1 MNYWLIFAFPLIAS
15 SAFFKI
21 GLPPTLSWVVVLPI
35 VLTYFFC
42 AIPLLMVFILLKT
55 EIHINESKVIRKRFS
70 MEKTIL
76 WEDVASIK
84 RKNMYSIFLDK
95 PRDFIIREKDSN
107 QINIYGFIKDTE
119 RLEDDIIRYSKLE
132 IKNTEK

>member
-1 MNYWLIFAFPLIAS
+1 
-15 SAFFKI
+15 
-21 GLPPTLSWVVVLPI
+21 
-35 VLTYFFC
+35 
-42 AIPLLMVFILLKT
+42 
-55 EIHINESKVIRKRFS
+55 